1 MSIRTLHRAARLP
14 QSQSLGQRQ
23 RAAIASLL
31 FALSVILTLSAP
43 LPTFAEADLAMAAKE
58 AKDADG
64 NADSLG
70 QLGIELNKLE
80 QVEGTCRLYFVFQ
93 NALGTPL
100 EKLQL
105 ELVLFDGKGFI
116 QRNLMVNAAPIA
128 ADKTSVKR
136 FDLTETRCEG
146 VGRILIN
153 DVPAIAGPD
162 GTISVDV
169 SQLELSSKSN
179 VDLFK

>member
-1 MSIRTLHRAARLP
+1 M
-14 QSQSLGQRQ
+14 
-23 RAAIASLL
+23 
-31 FALSVILTLSAP
+31 FTLSAP
-43 LPTFAEADLAMAAKE
+43 LPIFAEDNPAVAANEAADSDM
-58 AKDADG
+58 DADT
-64 NADSLG
+64 LG

-80 QVEGTCRLYFVFQ
+80 QVEGTCRLYFVFK

-105 ELVLFDGKGFI
+105 ELVLFDSKGFI

-136 FDLTETRCEG
+136 FDLTETRCES

-162 GTISVDV
+162 GAVSVDV
-169 SQLELSSKSN
+169 SQLELSSKSD